1 MGGVSASVWTA
12 GWVAGWEAMSG
23 AVWEEGWAAA
33 WAAAWGGDVGSV
45 NAAALGVDV
54 GGGGGLGGVSG
65 RCRRRHTCWS
75 HLLVTLNLGHTC
87 LVTLNLGHTCWSHL
101 VSCPRQLVTLGI
113 LPKTR
118 HFLLIPRVTLVTLV
132 GHTCWSHLILVT
144 LNLGHTCWSHLV
156 SCPRHQPSHNF
167 HFRKLKSDFT
177 SFPCQTQKCRPEW
190 KTNPQRRGPTMSSL
204 LT

>member
-1 MGGVSASVWTA
+1 MASGVGVDVGGGVGGVSASVWTA
-12 GWVAGWEAMSG
+12 GWVAGGEAMSG

-101 VSCPRQLVTLGI
+101 VSCPR
-113 LPKTR
+113 
-118 HFLLIPRVTLVTLV
+118 
-132 GHTCWSHLILVT
+132 
-144 LNLGHTCWSHLV
+144 
-156 SCPRHQPSHNF
+156 HQPSHNF